1 MSDEKLVLA
10 LVPQDEQNQAIE
22 VMPQKSTIQELD
34 DKLVLA
40 LVPQDGQKKSIP
52 SPNAKISLTKEE
64 MIVHFIRT
72 EGLQDYVKGLFKR
85 NKLEKMA
92 QVSNEWNVNEH
103 NIFSL
108 ISWAKQ
114 NRRQLKT
121 YGIMPLKTER

>member
-114 NRRQLKT
+114 NRGQLKT

>member
-103 NIFSL
+103 NVFSL